1 MEEELDSQKA
11 GLVEVQ
17 GLLAQEVAMEL
28 AEELVAAVQV
38 EEQRLEAQEEQE
50 VAVQDQTPSDLL
62 EEPLA

>member
-38 EEQRLEAQEEQE
+38 EEQRLEAQEAQE